1 MRAVTAAAI
10 VGIAASQ
17 TSFDPPFAFP
27 GLPKPGDKV
36 PTEVDF
42 GRACFRFIYSMNL
55 AGGKGA
61 VEKKEVKHL
70 STSKIPESMMNSCL
84 QKDREG
90 CHRFAE
96 QLQAIVERKESEP
109 ALTKRASKHHGK
121 PISQAERK
129 AAKKALRAKEVAKI
143 LKSQASQPAEKDSA
157 KSAKAEEPKQIKEYG
172 MKVWKPH
179 HKKTSLLSVEE
190 YGLIPTDKHG
200 NAISLIQ
207 TERRP
212 QNYGDW
218 CTKLYAAATA
228 SWDPKA
234 TTTTTTPKATTAAS
248 GSTTQGPIA
257 YLSQEASKGDKEL
270 QVDRLTPTLGVG
282 DTIILN
288 KGATNEETLTVSGF
302 GSILVEEGLKFNH
315 KDGEPIILSAK
326 ALGKTDS
333 KVSGDK
339 KGGDEGGDP
348 GATAGIIA
356 VIVVVILLVVG
367 GAVAT
372 FFVLKMR
379 RQNAYSANMKI
390 GPRGN
395 KAITI
400 ASTNDMNSPT
410 Y

>member
-1 MRAVTAAAI
+1 
-10 VGIAASQ
+10 
-17 TSFDPPFAFP
+17 
-27 GLPKPGDKV
+27 L
-36 PTEVDF
+36 
-42 GRACFRFIYSMNL
+42 
-55 AGGKGA
+55 KGNTQ
-61 VEKKEVKHL
+61 ECRIKHL
-70 STSKIPESMMNSCL
+70 TLAQSAADDAANTHCPHASDTGGGACVAPTKATFCADYKTVCGKDYKNCADEF
-84 QKDREG
+84 QKLAAGAAGDLKGNTQECRIK
-90 CHRFAE
+90 H
-96 QLQAIVERKESEP
+96 
-109 ALTKRASKHHGK
+109 LTLAQSGDTD
-121 PISQAERK
+121 
-129 AAKKALRAKEVAKI
+129 AAKTHCPH
-143 LKSQASQPAEKDSA
+143 ASETGG
-157 KSAKAEEPKQIKEYG
+157 G
-172 MKVWKPH
+172 MCV
-179 HKKTSLLSVEE
+179 KT
-190 YGLIPTDKHG
+190 
-200 NAISLIQ
+200 
-207 TERRP
+207 
-212 QNYGDW
+212 
-218 CTKLYAAATA
+218 
-228 SWDPKA
+228 

-270 QVDRLTPTLGVG
+270 QVDRKVTPTLGVG

-339 KGGDEGGDP
+339 KGGEEGGDP
-348 GATAGIIA
+348 GATAGVIA
-356 VIVVVILLVVG
+356 VIVVVILLVAG

-372 FFVLKMR
+372 FFVLRMR
-379 RQNAYSANMKI
+379 RQASYASGNMKI